1 MQYSH
6 QISLRKI
13 DETLIKSENVNIIG
27 MNLEKMLR
35 NYATEYDNEK
45 YFFEY
50 SDKKMYIKEKTKV
63 IDRGWIYNGTSIKLV
78 DAFIVELKKTVNTLI
93 FKEMMSKKLKP
104 INSQKIVKLEEP
116 SVAFETKIIVEK
128 TDTINDLDPIWK
140 ENPTYYFKLNKVS
153 NLATISENIVYETK
167 KETTK
172 EIDVLNNIESCIS
185 NSREYINDI
194 KSMIDVIPKYQSIN
208 EQITVLMDSFRSQIN
223 DSMDLAIKTEDLE
236 QIKLL
241 TEYGIEIT
249 AGNLN
254 TSILGNNESVI
265 SVVLGMFLRR
275 HSDFPSKV
283 FDNALKISNMNVLK
297 MLFNELSHFRVY
309 LYFDSEKIRSL
320 IESGYYKT
328 LQLILEKD
336 YCLNG
341 IPFPVIDVSMMN
353 GILQNNYSE
362 TLMLMSEHH
371 RLEHYLDIYQ
381 DQKGFNFHHLH
392 SCIKNNYLFVAKYL
406 NENFQIETG
415 FSDFALK
422 SLATNEMYNI
432 LKIQVKSTFSKLIE
446 DKVKT
451 FKLMKPLDN
460 QLPTELELYLNN
472 VAREFPWHYPINRAI
487 NDQNLE
493 AIKYFISIGEH
504 IPKDIQNTLLNF
516 GNLEIIRFFK
526 EELDFKFSE
535 KDIQKANE
543 MGNYDIGE
551 YLDTFNISAH
561 DQLNGKLER
570 CSYLDDCKLY
580 SIREENKF
588 WFERNGEIER
598 ELSDKHVETLHN
610 RRFPSLDLV
619 EFGDFKTYS
628 EIATGFNNWSKFV

>member
-172 EIDVLNNIESCIS
+172 EIDVLNTIESCIS
-185 NSREYINDI
+185 N
-194 KSMIDVIPKYQSIN
+194 
-208 EQITVLMDSFRSQIN
+208 
-223 DSMDLAIKTEDLE
+223 
-236 QIKLL
+236 
-241 TEYGIEIT
+241 
-249 AGNLN
+249 
-254 TSILGNNESVI
+254 
-265 SVVLGMFLRR
+265 
-275 HSDFPSKV
+275 
-283 FDNALKISNMNVLK
+283 
-297 MLFNELSHFRVY
+297 
-309 LYFDSEKIRSL
+309 
-320 IESGYYKT
+320 
-328 LQLILEKD
+328 
-336 YCLNG
+336 
-341 IPFPVIDVSMMN
+341 
-353 GILQNNYSE
+353 
-362 TLMLMSEHH
+362 
-371 RLEHYLDIYQ
+371 
-381 DQKGFNFHHLH
+381 
-392 SCIKNNYLFVAKYL
+392 
-406 NENFQIETG
+406 
-415 FSDFALK
+415 
-422 SLATNEMYNI
+422 
-432 LKIQVKSTFSKLIE
+432 
-446 DKVKT
+446 
-451 FKLMKPLDN
+451 
-460 QLPTELELYLNN
+460 
-472 VAREFPWHYPINRAI
+472 
-487 NDQNLE
+487 
-493 AIKYFISIGEH
+493 
-504 IPKDIQNTLLNF
+504 QNTLLNF
-516 GNLEIIRFFK
+516 GNLEIIRYFK

-610 RRFPSLDLV
+610 RKFQLSIKWKIRSL
-619 EFGDFKTYS
+619 
-628 EIATGFNNWSKFV
+628 